1 MFSIDHLWYL
11 RSFNKRDITDFYM
24 YKLQKFSDPVMV
36 TDNHAL
42 QQMVEVLLKETFI
55 TMDTEFVRE
64 KTYWPEL
71 CLVQLAGKG
80 KVYLLDAVAPGI
92 DLSLLLPLLTA
103 QSVIKVFHAA
113 QQDLEIFLHLFN
125 ILPTPVF
132 DTQIAAM
139 VAGFGNQIGYD
150 SLVDSLLKVAIDKS
164 HRFSDWAM
172 RPLTTAQ
179 QNYAAA
185 DVTYLWDVYLI
196 LLEQLT
202 KTNRTSWVA
211 AEIKI
216 LSDPEFFAP
225 SMDKIW
231 KRLRPRTGNRRVL
244 GCLYAIIQWREQE
257 AQRLNIPR
265 QHLVRDES
273 LLAIAAALPDSVKA
287 LSRIRGISQGFAD
300 SKEGGSLLS
309 VIKTVKNTE
318 LDTLPLPVSDESNKR
333 KPSEA
338 IISLLKVLLQ
348 AKCEAY
354 QVAPKLV
361 VDSKDIEN
369 LALGRRD
376 LPVLVGWRR
385 DVFGQDAVDLC
396 NGQLILGV
404 QDQKIEIIKR

>member
-1 MFSIDHLWYL
+1 MH
-11 RSFNKRDITDFYM
+11 
-24 YKLQKFSDPVMV
+24 KLQKFSVPIMV
-36 TDNHAL
+36 TDNDAL
-42 QQMVEVLLKETFI
+42 QQMVGVLLQEPFI
-55 TMDTEFVRE
+55 MMDTEFVRE

-71 CLVQLAGKG
+71 CLVQLAGQG
-80 KVYLLDAVAPGI
+80 QVYLLDALAPEI
-92 DLSLLLPLLTA
+92 DLTLLLPLLSA

-113 QQDLEIFLHLFN
+113 HQDLEIFLHLFGT
-125 ILPTPVF
+125 LPTPVF

-150 SLVDSLLKVAIDKS
+150 SLVESLLGVGIDKS

-172 RPLTTAQ
+172 RPLTAAQ

-185 DVTYLWDVYLI
+185 DVTYLWDVYLV
-196 LLEQLT
+196 LVEKLK

-211 AEIKI
+211 SEIEI

-225 SMDKIW
+225 SLDKIW

-287 LSRIRGISQGFAD
+287 LSRIRGITQGFAD
-300 SKEGGSLLS
+300 GKEGGTLLS
-309 VIKTVKNTE
+309 VIKRVKNTE
-318 LDTLPLPVSDESNKR
+318 IDALPLPVSADNSKR

-338 IISLLKVLLQ
+338 IVSLLKVLLQ

-361 VDSKDIEN
+361 VDSKDIER
-369 LALGRRD
+369 LALGKRD
-376 LPVLVGWRR
+376 LPVLAGWRR
-385 DVFGQDAVDLC
+385 DVFGQDAIDLC

>member
-1 MFSIDHLWYL
+1 MH
-11 RSFNKRDITDFYM
+11 
-24 YKLQKFSDPVMV
+24 KLQKFSDPVMV
-36 TDNHAL
+36 TDNDAL
-42 QQMVEVLLKETFI
+42 QQMVEALLQETFI

-71 CLVQLAGKG
+71 CLVQLAGQE
-80 KVYLLDAVAPGI
+80 KVYLLDALAL
-92 DLSLLLPLLTA
+92 DLDLVLLLPLLTA
-103 QSVIKVFHAA
+103 QSVVKVFHAA
-113 QQDLEIFLHLFN
+113 HQDLEIFLHLFG

-150 SLVDSLLKVAIDKS
+150 NLVESLLGVGIDKS

-172 RPLTTAQ
+172 RPLTAAQ

-196 LLEQLT
+196 LVENLK

-211 AEIKI
+211 SEIGV

-225 SMDKIW
+225 SLDKIW
-231 KRLRPRTGNRRVL
+231 KKLRPRTGNRRVL

-287 LSRIRGISQGFAD
+287 LSRIRGITQGFAD
-300 SKEGGSLLS
+300 GKEGVTLLS
-309 VIKTVKNTE
+309 VIKRVKNTE
-318 LDTLPLPVSDESNKR
+318 IDALPLPVSAENSKK

-338 IISLLKVLLQ
+338 IVSLLKVLLQ

-354 QVAPKLV
+354 QVAPRLV
-361 VDSKDIEN
+361 VDSKDIEK
-369 LALGRRD
+369 LALGKRD

-385 DVFGQDAVDLC
+385 DVFGQDAIDLC
-396 NGQLILGV
+396 NGQLILGING
-404 QDQKIEIIKR
+404 QKIEIIKR

>member
-1 MFSIDHLWYL
+1 MH
-11 RSFNKRDITDFYM
+11 T
-24 YKLQKFSDPVMV
+24 LQKFSDPVMV
-36 TDNHAL
+36 TDNDTL
-42 QQMVEVLLKETFI
+42 QQMVEVLLQESFI
-55 TMDTEFVRE
+55 MMDTEFVRE

-71 CLVQLAGKG
+71 CLVQLAGQG
-80 KVYLLDAVAPGI
+80 KVYLLDALAPEL
-92 DLSLLLPLLTA
+92 DLTLLLPLLSA
-103 QSVIKVFHAA
+103 QSVTKVFHAA
-113 QQDLEIFLHLFN
+113 HQDLEIFLHLFGT
-125 ILPTPVF
+125 LPTPVF

-150 SLVDSLLKVAIDKS
+150 SLVESLLGVGIDKS
-164 HRFSDWAM
+164 HRFSDWTM
-172 RPLTTAQ
+172 RPLTAAQ

-185 DVTYLWDVYLI
+185 DVTYLWDVYLV
-196 LLEQLT
+196 LVEKLK

-211 AEIKI
+211 SEIEV
-216 LSDPEFFAP
+216 LSDPEFFSP
-225 SMDKIW
+225 SLDKIW

-300 SKEGGSLLS
+300 GKEGGALLT
-309 VIKTVKNTE
+309 VIKRVKNTE
-318 LDTLPLPVSDESNKR
+318 IDALPLPVSAEDSKK

-338 IISLLKVLLQ
+338 IVSLLKVLLQ

-361 VDSKDIEN
+361 VDSKDIEK
-369 LALGRRD
+369 LALGKRD

-385 DVFGQDAVDLC
+385 DIFGQDAIDLC
-396 NGQLILGV
+396 NGLLILGV

>member
-1 MFSIDHLWYL
+1 MH
-11 RSFNKRDITDFYM
+11 T
-24 YKLQKFSDPVMV
+24 LQKFSDPVMV
-36 TDNHAL
+36 IDNDTL
-42 QQMVEVLLKETFI
+42 QQMVEVLLQESFI
-55 TMDTEFVRE
+55 MMDTEFVRE

-71 CLVQLAGKG
+71 CLVQLAGQG
-80 KVYLLDAVAPGI
+80 KVYLLDALAPEL
-92 DLSLLLPLLTA
+92 DLTLLLPLLSA
-103 QSVIKVFHAA
+103 QSVTKVFHAA
-113 QQDLEIFLHLFN
+113 HQDLEIFLHLFGT
-125 ILPTPVF
+125 LPTPVF

-150 SLVDSLLKVAIDKS
+150 SLVESLLGVGIDKS
-164 HRFSDWAM
+164 HRFSDWTM
-172 RPLTTAQ
+172 RPLTAAQ

-185 DVTYLWDVYLI
+185 DVTYLWDVYLV
-196 LLEQLT
+196 LVEKLK

-211 AEIKI
+211 SEIEV
-216 LSDPEFFAP
+216 LSDPEFFSP
-225 SMDKIW
+225 SLDKIW

-300 SKEGGSLLS
+300 GKEGGALLT
-309 VIKTVKNTE
+309 VIKRVKNTE
-318 LDTLPLPVSDESNKR
+318 IDALPLPVSAEDSKK

-338 IISLLKVLLQ
+338 IVSLLKVLLQ

-361 VDSKDIEN
+361 VDSKDIEK
-369 LALGRRD
+369 LALGKRD

-385 DVFGQDAVDLC
+385 DIFGQDAIDLC
-396 NGQLILGV
+396 NGLLILGV